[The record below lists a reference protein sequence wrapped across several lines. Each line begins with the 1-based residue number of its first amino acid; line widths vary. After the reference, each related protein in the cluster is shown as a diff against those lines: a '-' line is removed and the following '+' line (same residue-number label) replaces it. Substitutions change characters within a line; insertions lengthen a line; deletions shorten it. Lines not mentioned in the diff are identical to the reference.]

1 MSKSGNKSGR
11 YYPLFLAM
19 DGRDCLVV
27 GGGAVGER
35 KTRTLL
41 KYGARVRIVAREL
54 SPWLAE
60 KCSEDAI
67 SWAGKEYRKE
77 HLEGACLVFAATSDL
92 ELNRAIAADAHSRGI
107 WCNMA
112 ADPEL
117 GSFIVPS
124 VVERGP
130 LSIAVSTSGL
140 SPAIAKLLRQKLER
154 EIGTEWEIFIR
165 LLGALRDH
173 FHSRNM
179 KEKESLNIFSALAAL
194 PVPEWLREGNR
205 EKAFLKISELCSPA
219 IAESE
224 LRSIW
229 NSIWKPFS

>member
-1 MSKSGNKSGR
+1 MSKSGNKSAR
-11 YYPLFLAM
+11 YYPLFLTM

-35 KTRTLL
+35 KIRTLL

-54 SPWLAE
+54 SPWLAG
-60 KCSEDAI
+60 KFSEDAV
-67 SWAGKEYRKE
+67 SWAGKEYREE

-92 ELNRAIAADAHSRGI
+92 VLNRAIAADAHNRGI

-154 EIGTEWEIFIR
+154 EIGMEWEIFIK

-194 PVPEWLREGNR
+194 PVPEWLKEGNR
-205 EKAFLKISELCSPA
+205 EKAFLKISELCSPV

-229 NSIWKPFS
+229 NRIWKPFS